1 MSAPPEADAA
11 DKRTRAGA
19 GRLDA
24 WLACHR
30 AAREQ
35 GIAAGLAELCRT
47 LGPDVLPCGP
57 SGHALVPA
65 SVARAA
71 RRVWYDG
78 VLSDRAAGRDTML
91 TPALAGDEG
100 LVALCHSQGWLVQP
114 SRKGRPA
121 PRGQG
126 RPAQRGQAT
135 RSSLAAVAPADWRI
149 GLTWLRLG
157 LSERLAGS
165 CLAYLGGRD
174 VDGGTLLG
182 QQLVQAGLADALI
195 AHAEVTAML
204 APGSPASASP
214 AEIGWL
220 HNRLTRAD
228 RDLVRLLGGS
238 GFVSAEPGR
247 CALVSELLADIYLG
261 GDRQAA
267 GEGNGHDRA

>member
-1 MSAPPEADAA
+1 MSAPPEAGTA

-47 LGPDVLPCGP
+47 FGPDVLPCGP

-91 TPALAGDEG
+91 TPALASDEG

-114 SRKGRPA
+114 GRKGRPA
-121 PRGQG
+121 PRG
-126 RPAQRGQAT
+126 RQAT

-157 LSERLAGS
+157 LSERLAGA
-165 CLAYLGGRD
+165 CLAYLGSRD

-195 AHAEVTAML
+195 AHAEVTAVL
-204 APGSPASASP
+204 APRSPANASP
-214 AEIGWL
+214 TEIGWL

-267 GEGNGHDRA
+267 GEGNGEGNGHDRA